1 MTRENLQKITVEK
14 VSTVEVCNSCGGDHS
29 DIEPSVRRQ
38 RVLLDLE
45 YRLVEKKAVAEIKD
59 CPECRARTK
68 GRFFENITG
77 PMQYGG
83 GFQALVVSLLVA
95 QMPSLRRAVGLVQAM
110 FGINLS
116 KACSASPLMGTAT
129 LKLEATSHSAKHLS
143 QHKKN
148 DLWAQKGTV
157 KAVILFPRFDVA
169 HIHQQC
175 RATKAARK
183 KEGVLGNIMKELI
196 AEGEARGIAK
206 GEAMSLSRLLER
218 RFGPLPATVKAR
230 VGRANL
236 AQLDAWID
244 RVLDAK
250 SLGAVFGVAE

>member
-45 YRLVEKKAVAEIKD
+45 YRLVEKKTVAEIKD

-129 LKLEATSHSAKHLS
+129 SLSDIERSATSLSDIERSA
-143 QHKKN
+143 
-148 DLWAQKGTV
+148 T
-157 KAVILFPRFDVA
+157 
-169 HIHQQC
+169 
-175 RATKAARK
+175 
-183 KEGVLGNIMKELI
+183 
-196 AEGEARGIAK
+196 
-206 GEAMSLSRLLER
+206 SLSDIER
-218 RFGPLPATVKAR
+218 SATS
-230 VGRANL
+230 L
-236 AQLDAWID
+236 SDIAQ
-244 RVLDAK
+244 RH
-250 SLGAVFGVAE
+250 

>member
-1 MTRENLQKITVEK
+1 MTREDLQKITVEK

-29 DIEPSVRRQ
+29 DIEPSVRKQ
-38 RVLLDLE
+38 RVLFDLE

-68 GRFFENITG
+68 GRFLENITE

-95 QMPSLRRAVGLVQAM
+95 QMPSLHRAVGLAQAM
-110 FGINLS
+110 SGIKLS
-116 KACSASPLMGTAT
+116 
-129 LKLEATSHSAKHLS
+129 
-143 QHKKN
+143 
-148 DLWAQKGTV
+148 
-157 KAVILFPRFDVA
+157 
-169 HIHQQC
+169 
-175 RATKAARK
+175 KAARK
-183 KEGVLGNIMKELI
+183 KEGVLGNIMKKLI

-230 VGRANL
+230 TGRANL